1 MPQHSLTEYSKN
13 YSQKAGLL
21 WQYYREE
28 PFLDDNSNI
37 ANFLAEKEMEKKEQ
51 KWTKQKIDRT
61 EWWQKKC

>member
-1 MPQHSLTEYSKN
+1 MPQHSLIEYSKN